1 MFGGLRNSHH
11 GQSEKITEYKRK
23 HRKAGLPILLKKLN
37 SRKKKEQMV
46 LVATDRDSKGQ
57 LVWEKSSII
66 VAKSEPQ
73 ERAFEAARAV
83 LAAKMEK
90 AHASL

>member
-1 MFGGLRNSHH
+1 MYGKLRDRST
-11 GQSEKITEYKRK
+11 QSKKMKGFMRRKRTK
-23 HRKAGLPILLKKLN
+23 ERVFNIAEFRIRKAI
-37 SRKKKEQMV
+37 EQAV
-46 LVATDRDSKGQ
+46 LVATDRDPKGQ

-66 VAKSEPQ
+66 VTKSEPQ
-73 ERAFEAARAV
+73 ERAFEAARVV